1 MKMTF
6 SYTVK
11 TEKKIDVVIEDLS
24 SNLKEIGFG
33 ILGTLDFKNIFEK
46 KGLEY
51 DNEYKLLEVC
61 NPQIAKQALDSDPD
75 VGLLLPC
82 TISVYAK
89 DDQNYIGLAKP
100 SALLS
105 ITSKSDLVEMGQEVE
120 NKLIQA
126 INKSK

>member
-1 MKMTF
+1 MTF

-11 TEKKIDVVIEDLS
+11 TEKKIDVAIQDLS

-33 ILGTLDFKNIFEK
+33 ILGTLDFKDIFQK
-46 KGLEY
+46 KGIEY

-61 NPQIAKQALDSDPD
+61 NPQVAKQALDSDPD

-82 TISVYAK
+82 TISVYTK
-89 DDQNYIGLAKP
+89 DGHNYIGLAKP

-105 ITSKSDLVEMGQEVE
+105 LSLKSDLLEMGKEIE
-120 NKLIQA
+120 NKLIQT
-126 INKSK
+126 IDKSK